1 MTATPERGDVLA
13 SAAAHGLTSAE
24 AAAVLRRDGPNAL
37 PPPARPHPVRQ
48 LLAQMTHRFAL
59 MLWVAAALA
68 LLAGMA
74 PLAVAVGVVVVVNGC
89 FAFWQ
94 EHRADRAAER
104 LAVLVP
110 SRARVRRDGEV
121 RTVDTAQVVVGD
133 VVLLAAGDRVCADL
147 SVLEA
152 HALSVDESLLTGES
166 VAARPGPGDPLL
178 CGTFVVEGE
187 AEARADR
194 TGTATRL
201 AGISALTRGTG
212 TTRTPLARELDRVV
226 RIVSSTALAVGVV
239 LAGGALLL
247 GLSTVDALVFGLGVM
262 VALVPEGL
270 LPTVT
275 LSLARSAQLMAG
287 RQALVRRLDAVETL
301 GATTFVCTDKTGTL
315 TRNHMTVARVWTPQ
329 GEVALP
335 GSDYDPTVPL
345 LPQAPGPAGAGAV
358 RRAARSAALCVQG
371 RAVAGP
377 GGWAADGDPMEAAL
391 DVVDRRLT
399 TAPRPVPLRRYPY
412 TAARRR
418 SAVLVPGAGAQGG
431 PVAPAG
437 DAGVADDAGD
447 AGVAE
452 GTHVAAGSGVL
463 HVLGAP
469 ESVLAVCVPGED
481 AARAAARADELA
493 ASGLRVVA
501 VARRAASGL
510 ADEDD
515 PEHDLLL
522 TGLLALEDPPLDDVA
537 GAVAACHEAGI
548 RLAMVTGD
556 HPATAA
562 AVARQVGLLR
572 GDGPV
577 LVAADLPDDPV
588 ALADV
593 LDRPDGAVVAR
604 VSPEDKLRIA
614 QALQSRGHVVAMTGD
629 GVNDAPALRVAD
641 VGVAMGRGGSDVAR
655 EASDLVL
662 LDDHFGTIVAAV
674 ELGRAT
680 THNIR
685 RFLTYHL
692 SDNVAELAPFV
703 LWALTAGQV
712 PLAIGVLQVLA
723 LDIGTDLLP
732 ALALGAE
739 PPHPRA
745 LHGPVRAEHLVDRHL
760 LGRAFGVLGLAEAV
774 GSLTTFLVVLLAG
787 GWSWGATPRPALL
800 ATASGAAFAAIVLG
814 QLVNAVACRSR
825 TRLVTRLGLRGNP
838 LLPWALASEAAALV
852 LFVGLPPLA
861 SLLGG
866 TWPDPRGWACAV
878 VTGGLVALADATH
891 KHLRARR
898 DGDGGGGG
906 GGGDGTVDAGGAV
919 AAPPAGR

>member
-1 MTATPERGDVLA
+1 MTATPHPGGGVLT
-13 SAAAHGLTSAE
+13 AATETSGLRSAE
-24 AAAVLRRDGPNAL
+24 AAAALRRDGPNAL

-59 MLWVAAALA
+59 MLWAAAVLA
-68 LLAGMA
+68 LLAGMV
-74 PLAVAVGVVVVVNGC
+74 PLAAAIGVVVLVNGC

-94 EHRADRAAER
+94 EYRADRAAER

-147 SVLEA
+147 TVLDA

-187 AEARADR
+187 AAARADR

-201 AGISALTRGTG
+201 AGISALTRGTSRS
-212 TTRTPLARELDRVV
+212 RTPLARELDRVV
-226 RIVSSTALAVGVV
+226 RVVSYTALAVGVV

-275 LSLARSAQLMAG
+275 LSLARSAQQMAS

-301 GATTFVCTDKTGTL
+301 GAPTFVCTDKTGTL
-315 TRNHMTVARVWTPQ
+315 TRNHMTVARVWTPR

-345 LPQAPGPAGAGAV
+345 PAAPADDGGAVGVDGATAGAVDRAV

-371 RAVAGP
+371 RAVLGTA
-377 GGWAADGDPMEAAL
+377 GWAADGDPMEAAL

-399 TAPRPVPLRRYPY
+399 AAPRPAPLRRYPY

-418 SAVLVPGAGAQGG
+418 SAVLVPGAGPAPG
-431 PVAPAG
+431 PTSPPALPG
-437 DAGVADDAGD
+437 AGEG
-447 AGVAE
+447 AE
-452 GTHVAAGSGVL
+452 RPDVL

-469 ESVLAVCVPGED
+469 ESVLAVCVPGDEV
-481 AARAAARADELA
+481 ARAAVRADELA

-501 VARRAASGL
+501 VARRTAPGL
-510 ADEDD
+510 AAEAD
-515 PEHDLLL
+515 PEHDLVL

-572 GDGPV
+572 GSGPV
-577 LVAADLPDDPV
+577 LVAADLPDDPA
-588 ALADV
+588 ALAGV
-593 LDRPDGAVVAR
+593 LDHPDGAVVAR
-604 VSPEDKLRIA
+604 VGPEDKLRIA

-662 LDDHFGTIVAAV
+662 LDDRFGTIVAAV

-692 SDNVAELAPFV
+692 TDNVAELAPFV

-739 PPHPRA
+739 PPHPRT

-760 LGRAFGVLGLAEAV
+760 LARAFGVLGLAEAV
-774 GSLTTFLVVLLAG
+774 GSLATFLVVLLAG

-825 TRLVTRLGLRGNP
+825 TRPVTRMGLRGNP
-838 LLPWALASEAAALV
+838 LLPWALASEAVALALV
-852 LFVGLPPLA
+852 LGLPPVA

-878 VTGGLVALADATH
+878 LTGTLVAVADATH
-891 KHLRARR
+891 KRLRVHH
-898 DGDGGGGG
+898 DGGLR
-906 GGGDGTVDAGGAV
+906 GDAV
-919 AAPPAGR
+919 AAPRPGR

>member
-1 MTATPERGDVLA
+1 MTPERGGVVA
-13 SAAAHGLTSAE
+13 PPVAARGLSSAE

-48 LLAQMTHRFAL
+48 LLAQMTHRFAV
-59 MLWVAAALA
+59 MLWVAAVLA

-147 SVLEA
+147 RVLEA

-166 VAARPGPGDPLL
+166 VAARPGPGDELL

-187 AEARADR
+187 AEARAER
-194 TGTATRL
+194 TGGATRL

-226 RIVSSTALAVGVV
+226 RLVSYTAFAVGVV

-315 TRNHMTVARVWTPQ
+315 TRNHMTVARVWTPH
-329 GEVALP
+329 GEAALP

-345 LPQAPGPAGAGAV
+345 PASPGPAGDGTADDAV

-371 RAVAGP
+371 RAVPGP
-377 GGWAADGDPMEAAL
+377 GGWTADGDPMEAAL

-399 TAPRPVPLRRYPY
+399 AAPRPVPLRRYPY

-418 SAVLVPGAGAQGG
+418 SAVLVPGAGSPGG
-431 PVAPAG
+431 PASPPGGAGAGAPP
-437 DAGVADDAGD
+437 D
-447 AGVAE
+447 
-452 GTHVAAGSGVL
+452 VL

-469 ESVLAVCVPGED
+469 ESVLAVCLPGAD

-501 VARRAASGL
+501 VARRAAPGL
-510 ADEDD
+510 AAEAD
-515 PEHDLLL
+515 PEHDLVL

-556 HPATAA
+556 HPATAG

-577 LVAADLPDDPV
+577 LVGADLPGDPA
-588 ALADV
+588 ALAAV
-593 LDRPDGAVVAR
+593 LDVPDGAVVAR

-614 QALQSRGHVVAMTGD
+614 VALQSRGHVVAMTGD
-629 GVNDAPALRVAD
+629 GVNDAPALRAAD

-692 SDNVAELAPFV
+692 TDNVAELAPFV

-739 PPHPRA
+739 PPHPRT

-787 GWSWGATPRPALL
+787 GWTWGATPGPALL

-825 TRLVTRLGLRGNP
+825 TRPVTRSGLRGNP
-838 LLPWALASEAAALV
+838 LLPWALASEAAALA

-866 TWPDPRGWACAV
+866 TWPDARGWAGAV
-878 VTGGLVALADATH
+878 ATGALVALADATH
-891 KHLRARR
+891 KRLRARHDGARR
-898 DGDGGGGG
+898 DG
-906 GGGDGTVDAGGAV
+906 VDRGGAP
-919 AAPPAGR
+919 AAPPAGP